1 MGKKLFVGNLSF
13 NTTDD
18 GLMAAFSPFGNVASA
33 KVIMDRDTGRSRG
46 FGFVEFE
53 DAGTAD
59 EAMGVMNGTE
69 LDGREIRVD
78 MATEKQRG
86 GGRGGNRRD
95 TDRGGRRG
103 GSRYDN
109 DRGRRGGGRGGDRW

>member
-1 MGKKLFVGNLSF
+1 MGSKLFVGNLSF

-18 GLMAAFSPFGNVASA
+18 GLMAAFSPFGNVISA
-33 KVIMDRDTGRSRG
+33 KIITDRDSGRSRG
-46 FGFVEFE
+46 FGFVQFE

-78 MATEKQRG
+78 MAQERQRG
-86 GGRGGNRRD
+86 GGGGGRRNTGNYRD
-95 TDRGGRRG
+95 DDRGGRRG
-103 GSRYDN
+103 NRRGN
-109 DRGRRGGGRGGDRW
+109 DRGRRERR